1 MIRLKNGPRGHD
13 SLQLYAVMSLLLPI
27 GHGCAQQPPNKHV
40 SYGYYYR
47 GDLVSLTA
55 SERFVAG
62 SEASAGFRGFVSDR
76 GLERDPRS
84 DQGALKAYDF
94 GLYQLPVSP
103 TATRQ
108 IVNLPSEIER
118 FAETTPE
125 EIQPV
130 FEEGQSLLIPSN
142 EIIVGFSPAMSLEDA
157 QEYFAPHRETQG
169 ILDVRAHRTN
179 SYILT
184 IDNPANGRVYGVSQ
198 FLFGLEE
205 IEFAEPNH
213 LVIPVEAPRLP
224 SLPSDTATASSRG
237 E

>member
-1 MIRLKNGPRGHD
+1 MLRLKNGPRGHVF
-13 SLQLYAVMSLLLPI
+13 LQLYVVMLLLLPS
-27 GHGCAQQPPNKHV
+27 GHGCAQPPVNKHV

-47 GDLVSLTA
+47 GDFVSLTA

-62 SEASAGFRGFVSDR
+62 SEAGAGFRVFVRDR

-84 DQGALKAYDF
+84 DQGALKAFDF
-94 GLYQLPVSP
+94 GLYQLPVSSSG
-103 TATRQ
+103 Q
-108 IVNLPSEIER
+108 LMNLPAEIER

-130 FEEGQSLLIPSN
+130 FEQGQSLLIPSN
-142 EIIVGFSPAMSLEDA
+142 EIIVGFSATMTLEGAED
-157 QEYFAPHRETQG
+157 YFAPHGKTLG
-169 ILDVRAHRTN
+169 ILDVRAHRTD

-213 LVIPVEAPRLP
+213 IIIPVEATRLP
-224 SLPSDTATASSRG
+224 SLPSDTA